1 MMPEY
6 RDIDVELLD
15 HQADA
20 LESENPLTLMLGGI
34 GSGKSFCGA
43 MHANMM
49 AELNPDSP
57 GLIAANSYKQ
67 LKDATLTTL
76 LNFLEK
82 HKIKHAFKKSAMELY
97 IGRKMFYCRSL
108 DNYDAIRGIEISDAW
123 LDETRDTA
131 TEAFDVVLGR
141 LRHPKAKR
149 FRTLLTTSP
158 NGYDWLHEKFV
169 AHPIMGSNLIHAT
182 SHNNTFLPDGYI
194 DMLAGAYDAKMY
206 QQEVLGQF
214 INIAADATYY
224 CFNREKNVQDF
235 DLEEV
240 WNRGEEDRDRWQKFG
255 EMPFW
260 IGMDFNV
267 DPMTACQAIVKDDV
281 IYVWDETFLRNSN
294 TPSMRRHL
302 VMKGYSGATIIP
314 DGTGKNRKSALEAG
328 ITDHILLEE
337 GDHFTV
343 QRIHNPFVGDRVNCV
358 NGLLER
364 ARIVIHPRCVNLIK
378 DLEQVSR
385 GDNNE
390 LLTHISDALGY
401 LAWHLFP
408 ISRMHKLKQTRYI

>member
-1 MMPEY
+1 MMPEF
-6 RDIDVELLD
+6 RDIEIELLD

-49 AELNPDSP
+49 TELNPDSP
-57 GLIAANSYKQ
+57 GLICANSYKQ

-76 LNFLEK
+76 LSFLDK
-82 HKIKHAFKKSAMELY
+82 YKIKHAYKKQANELY

-108 DNYDAIRGIEISDAW
+108 ENYDAIRGIEISDAW
-123 LDETRDTA
+123 LDETRDTDPA
-131 TEAFDVVLGR
+131 AFDVVLGR
-141 LRHPKAKR
+141 LRHPKTNR

-158 NGYDWLHEKFV
+158 NGYDWLHDKFV
-169 AHPIMGSNLIHAT
+169 LNPLLGSNLVHAT
-182 SHNNTFLPDGYI
+182 SMQNTFLPDGYI
-194 DMLAGAYDAKMY
+194 QMLASAYDPKMY
-206 QQEVLGQF
+206 EQEVMGQF
-214 INIAADATYY
+214 VNISADQAYY
-224 CFNREKNVQDF
+224 CFSRDKNVKAFSLGDHP
-235 DLEEV
+235 LWV
-240 WNRGEEDRDRWQKFG
+240 
-255 EMPFW
+255 
-260 IGMDFNV
+260 GMDFNV
-267 DPMTACQAIVKDDV
+267 DPMTAVIAQVQDDV
-281 IYVWDETFLRNSN
+281 IYIWDEAYLRNSN

-302 VMKGYSGATIIP
+302 LTKGYGGATIIP
-314 DGTGKNRKSALEAG
+314 DGTGKGRKTNTESG

-337 GDHFTV
+337 GGDFTV
-343 QRIHNPFVGDRVNCV
+343 KRIHNPFVGDRVNCV
-358 NGLLER
+358 NGLLDK

-401 LAWHLFP
+401 LAWYLFP
-408 ISRMHKLKQTRYI
+408 ITRMHKLKQYRYK